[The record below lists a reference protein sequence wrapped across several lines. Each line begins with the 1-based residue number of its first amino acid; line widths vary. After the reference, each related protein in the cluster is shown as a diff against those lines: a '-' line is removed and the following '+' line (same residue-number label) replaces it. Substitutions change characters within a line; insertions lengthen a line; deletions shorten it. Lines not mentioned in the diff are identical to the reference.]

1 MLSDSQVFVLNRGQ
15 SLEML
20 CEFSTYEFD
29 MFDNPIVW
37 KKLQRGDE
45 HQINIM
51 GNIFEPFLS
60 TNRFEVAFAADV
72 PRFCLALHVASK
84 SHGGIRGLAA
94 NLPVLLKQFAAVL
107 TANGRIAAA
116 TYRIT
121 LAHARYC

>member
-1 MLSDSQVFVLNRGQ
+1 MLSDSQVFVLNGGQ

-20 CEFSTYEFD
+20 CEFRTFEFD

-37 KKLQRGDE
+37 KKFQQSEE

-84 SHGGIRGLAA
+84 SHLSVA
-94 NLPVLLKQFAAVL
+94 L
-107 TANGRIAAA
+107 TNHID
-116 TYRIT
+116 Y
-121 LAHARYC
+121 H

>member
-1 MLSDSQVFVLNRGQ
+1 MWIRDVICDTAGDTVNMTSSSQAFVINHGQ

-37 KKLQRGDE
+37 KKFQQGEE

-60 TNRFEVAFAADV
+60 TKRFEVAFAADV
-72 PRFCLALHVASK
+72 PRFSFPLHVAS
-84 SHGGIRGLAA
+84 R
-94 NLPVLLKQFAAVL
+94 
-107 TANGRIAAA
+107 
-116 TYRIT
+116 
-121 LAHARYC
+121 

>member
-1 MLSDSQVFVLNRGQ
+1 VDRCVVAPTAGDAVTMLSDSQVFVLNRGQ

-20 CEFSTYEFD
+20 CEFSTNEFD
-29 MFDNPIVW
+29 IFDNPIVW

-51 GNIFEPFLS
+51 GNILEPFLS

-84 SHGGIRGLAA
+84 SHFVDSELIY
-94 NLPVLLKQFAAVL
+94 QC
-107 TANGRIAAA
+107 
-116 TYRIT
+116 Y
-121 LAHARYC
+121 

>member
-1 MLSDSQVFVLNRGQ
+1 MTSDSQAFVVNHGQ

-37 KKLQRGDE
+37 KKFQRGEE

-60 TNRFEVAFAADV
+60 TKRFEVAFAADV
-72 PRFCLALHVASK
+72 PRFSFPLHVAS
-84 SHGGIRGLAA
+84 SYSVQLVRLASA
-94 NLPVLLKQFAAVL
+94 VVAVNLESYLFA
-107 TANGRIAAA
+107 
-116 TYRIT
+116 
-121 LAHARYC
+121 H